1 MRDEVCSTQSDQCT
15 TLLHIPQHSTKTMPQ
30 LHPRLCKDAAS
41 LFQHG
46 CKPNSTLKAD
56 ARKHALLCSSNSL
69 HKKPPARV
77 WHAGLLSRLGL
88 STRGITHAQERQRT
102 HTHGNTP
109 RATPTVLHMAAI
121 TTWVPSQPSSAV
133 QTCGQAGTAKH
144 TTAQLWVI
152 HTRGQPKYDINAGYA
167 RPCCHD
173 SGSGAVCALT
183 RNASRFKCAGNLV
196 GTELPATRSC

>member
-77 WHAGLLSRLGL
+77 WHAGPLSRLGL
-88 STRGITHAQERQRT
+88 STRSITHAQERQRT

-109 RATPTVLHMAAI
+109 NADSAAHGCDHDLGAI
-121 TTWVPSQPSSAV
+121 TTFICSSHMW
-133 QTCGQAGTAKH
+133 TGRDSKT
-144 TTAQLWVI
+144 
-152 HTRGQPKYDINAGYA
+152 
-167 RPCCHD
+167 HD
-173 SGSGAVCALT
+173 STAVGDSYEGAAKI
-183 RNASRFKCAGNLV
+183 RYKCRLC
-196 GTELPATRSC
+196 TTLLP